1 VELKFTPEAFIIPKR
16 QFTYPLFFQIGFH
29 SDWLAYK
36 PLSYE
41 KRIMSPDFA
50 HKLWKNY
57 EMPRLFTPINTYQVL
72 KTKKLILQ
80 FKMIEG
86 TYTTQENFAYTKL
99 PLDNL
104 EYD

>member
-1 VELKFTPEAFIIPKR
+1 
-16 QFTYPLFFQIGFH
+16 
-29 SDWLAYK
+29 
-36 PLSYE
+36 
-41 KRIMSPDFA
+41 MSPDFA